1 LKFVAETR
9 NLCCPDPYTA
19 RNGGARAFGKE
30 TQMRRS
36 SGTRIVFG
44 GVVLALGAAVGV
56 ASFASAAK
64 PEQPSGPSC
73 PATVPA
79 ALNPPADAT
88 LAASFGAQGVQVY
101 VCAAP
106 AAGGA
111 PAWTLKAPHAVLS
124 QGNEVAAIHFAGPT
138 WQAVDGSSLTA
149 AKVAADPGP
158 DAKKA
163 VPWLLL
169 KASGNTGTGLF
180 GDVTFVQRLATEGG
194 VAPAGGCDAAHLN
207 AQVLVPYR
215 ADYFFYHPA
224 VAGKKPRQCAS
235 H

>member
-1 LKFVAETR
+1 MRARTKNGIVLGCMVLVA
-9 NLCCPDPYTA
+9 A
-19 RNGGARAFGKE
+19 IWAA
-30 TQMRRS
+30 
-36 SGTRIVFG
+36 
-44 GVVLALGAAVGV
+44 ALP
-56 ASFASAAK
+56 ASAGKAE
-64 PEQPSGPSC
+64 PAAGEVQC
-73 PATVPA
+73 PAKVPA

-88 LAASFGAQGVQVY
+88 LAAAFGARGVQVY
-101 VCAAP
+101 VCAPP

-124 QGNEVAAIHFAGPT
+124 QGNDVAAIHFAGPT
-138 WQAVDGSSLTA
+138 WQALDGSSFTA

-169 KASGNTGTGLF
+169 KASGNTGAGLF
-180 GDVTFVQRLATEGG
+180 GDVTFVQRLDTEGG

-224 VAGKKPRQCAS
+224 AAGKKPRQCAS
-235 H
+235 R